1 MPSVSEFALFD
12 SLPDTLRPLAQRGE
26 VKRFR
31 KHQRLIAEGTLGDT
45 LFIILAGRLRAYSAD
60 ERGREIVYGIYGP
73 GEYLGEMSLDG
84 GPRSASVVA
93 QEAAVCAV
101 ITRHTLQEYV
111 AANPS
116 FAFELIGRVIR
127 RARIATR
134 SARSMALLDVYGRV
148 VQLLE
153 QMAETEADGTRV
165 VRERLTHQEIANR
178 VGCSREMVSRLMK
191 DLDKGGHVQN
201 LDGELRLAPRLPT
214 HW

>member
-1 MPSVSEFALFD
+1 MP
-12 SLPDTLRPLAQRGE
+12 
-26 VKRFR
+26 
-31 KHQRLIAEGTLGDT
+31 
-45 LFIILAGRLRAYSAD
+45 
-60 ERGREIVYGIYGP
+60 
-73 GEYLGEMSLDG
+73 
-84 GPRSASVVA
+84 